1 MFLLHNSFDFSCFP
15 VHMRNVVDNFLNQ
28 KYLSLNFC
36 AIVWFIY
43 SVFALFNDLLVLG
56 FFHPV
61 FGKCVRLIVNSLVK
75 LFHKFCM
82 LFSFLFFFLKIQ
94 VMNLKNITFI
104 LLKNQFERQLLFK
117 SSTLIYRYLYN
128 IYKEHNIAVKLYFI
142 LKLKSN
148 KYIKTFK
155 Y

>member
-1 MFLLHNSFDFSCFP
+1 MQLYDSYILFLLYLMAYSC
-15 VHMRNVVDNFLNQ
+15 
-28 KYLSLNFC
+28 C
-36 AIVWFIY
+36 
-43 SVFALFNDLLVLG
+43 

-61 FGKCVRLIVNSLVK
+61 FGKCVRSIVNSLVK

-82 LFSFLFFFLKIQ
+82 LFSFFFFFESCGKCLKQ

-142 LKLKSN
+142 LKLMKIYYQCKASRTSSAN
-148 KYIKTFK
+148 QFFRFPFKPFKTK
-155 Y
+155 TCLRN